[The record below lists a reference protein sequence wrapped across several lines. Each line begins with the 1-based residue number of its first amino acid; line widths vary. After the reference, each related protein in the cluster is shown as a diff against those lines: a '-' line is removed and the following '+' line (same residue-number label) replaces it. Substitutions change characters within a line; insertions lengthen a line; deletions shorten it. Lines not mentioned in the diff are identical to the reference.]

1 MTPKP
6 RKSIGRRLSAI
17 ISSPL
22 TARSNAVK
30 PPWSSD
36 EDDGGYGGRQT
47 TATARS
53 SHSKPSVFSMS
64 KNSSKHSN
72 KKRGKKSK
80 KGALRSGRG
89 KRGHRH
95 HRHNDEDYDDDYS
108 SASYY
113 SDESSS
119 LSPLSEDE
127 DESRSSSYSSKTSYT
142 PSISSSDD
150 RHRRGRRRR
159 HHHHSSN
166 HRRKRPLPPSA
177 TTSSAGA
184 GDFLTKEE
192 LYHLPAKKLRKRCRR
207 AGIDASRMVDKADMV
222 RALYDFYRHQSASR
236 QNQQYGEAGTAAGAN
251 VVDLDD
257 QTSQMVQI
265 LHEIVPFYGQ
275 GDDKSDAVVRDTIQK
290 LPQHA
295 LDYPDANS
303 GSTTLIFACQC
314 GAEDLVELLI
324 AKGCDVN
331 ARNAN
336 GVAAL
341 HCACYSDSFS
351 PAIAKLLVDNGA
363 VAEIIEDQFGCSPLH
378 WAGYSGHIELCTLLC
393 HSGANPRTVDNTGCD
408 PIAYA
413 EQSGNEECV
422 KCLISLSDALATPK
436 GPSRMGVT
444 KAATTASKAR
454 KLAEV
459 SASHSRAKEA
469 VATNNSQ
476 ASSSAA
482 VSKELPSAV
491 KVTGGKAT
499 VVSALS
505 PLPVDTGP
513 SNAPSNPAL
522 ASAALTSDTFEERL
536 SALQSKMEEQF
547 IQQLNKIE
555 GRITEQQNQHQYHQ
569 QAGQLTPATNG
580 DGDHVSNDGKSLVE
594 MTSKVVLLQ
603 TDIGSKDLEIVSLKR
618 DISTLEAKLTKL
630 ESQGRPLTS
639 SVRATR
645 DAGVGECSVLD
656 HYPDGSSA
664 NSSTSCIGNDNEN
677 DVTRRRIRI
686 ESDLDAK
693 SKQLERL
700 QEQVADLETQLGLA
714 KQAVLAA
721 QDKQALAER
730 LASAAEEQL
739 AKERVAKDDVL
750 RLLEQ
755 TKQGVQVGEEISR
768 SIKEESTRD
777 KETIARLELD
787 LKSLEIVKT
796 DEIVVL
802 QSQIDHKEQK
812 LVADGKKI
820 SLMMGEIDGMR
831 LHVASER
838 DKLDVAKREH
848 AQELQQ
854 LRTTNDDELT
864 ALEERLAKAHGEE
877 KDDLQRQLN
886 EERLSRMEKEVERN
900 DAVEAK
906 ENAIRRYTAMENK
919 LRGMHELIT
928 EAKVLTGVNE
938 RLHRALHAEA
948 ERRKTLHNKLEDL
961 KGRIRVYVRIRPLS
975 STETDRQCQTILT
988 KEDKRTCVMTVD
1000 PNKAGSATAD
1010 PKSWEFDQIFCGS
1023 SGDGNSQED
1032 VFRDTSLLVTSAVDG
1047 FNVCIFAYGQTGS
1060 GKTFTMFGPG
1070 AIGSEIREDG
1080 TLNGDCGLAPRA
1092 AEELFRVLGEREAS
1106 QHIDVQVSLFELYN
1120 DSIRDLLVSCHHLED
1135 DDFAPTPLK
1144 IKLAKHSETGMVEVD
1159 GAVRENATDASELLS
1174 LFARGSQFR
1183 TTAST
1188 DMNADS
1194 SRSHLIASIVT
1205 TLTNKRTG
1213 RKVRGK
1219 LTLVDLAGCERVSK
1233 SGATGQQLKE
1243 AQSINK
1249 SLSALGDVISALTSG
1264 SGHVPYR
1271 NHPLTML
1278 MSDSLGGSAKTLMF
1292 VCSSPAD
1299 YNRGE
1304 SSNALDFARRCK
1316 NVTNNINASGAG
1328 GDQGAQ
1334 IRALRNELI
1343 RMKKDKAGGARR
1355 VGASARRPGF
1365 S

>member
-1 MTPKP
+1 M
-6 RKSIGRRLSAI
+6 
-17 ISSPL
+17 
-22 TARSNAVK
+22 K

-36 EDDGGYGGRQT
+36 ESNDSKSDGYGGGRHAT
-47 TATARS
+47 STARS
-53 SHSKPSVFSMS
+53 SHSKR
-64 KNSSKHSN
+64 
-72 KKRGKKSK
+72 RGKTK
-80 KGALRSGRG
+80 KGTLRNGRG
-89 KRGHRH
+89 KQRGHH
-95 HRHNDEDYDDDYS
+95 HRRRRHDKNYDDDYS

-113 SDESSS
+113 SDEASS

-127 DESRSSSYSSKTSYT
+127 DESSSSYSKASSYT

-150 RHRRGRRRR
+150 RRRHRGRRRR
-159 HHHHSSN
+159 HQHHHSSS
-166 HRRKRPLPPSA
+166 HGRKRPLPKPA
-177 TTSSAGA
+177 TTSSVGA
-184 GDFLTKEE
+184 NEFLTKEE

-222 RALYDFYRHQSASR
+222 RALYDFYRQSQ
-236 QNQQYGEAGTAAGAN
+236 QNYGEVDNAAAGAN
-251 VVDLDD
+251 VVELDN

-295 LDYPDANS
+295 LDYPDADS

-331 ARNAN
+331 ARNAT

-341 HCACYSDSFS
+341 HCVCYSDSFS
-351 PAIAKLLVDNGA
+351 LPIAKLLVDNGA
-363 VAEIIEDQFGCSPLH
+363 VAEVVEDQFGCSPLH
-378 WAGYSGHIELCTLLC
+378 WASYSGDIELCTLLC
-393 HSGANPRTVDNTGCD
+393 HAGANPRTVDNTGCD

-422 KCLISLSDALATPK
+422 KCLVSLADALATPK
-436 GPSRMGVT
+436 GPSSLDVAT
-444 KAATTASKAR
+444 AASTASKAR

-459 SASHSRAKEA
+459 SASHSRTQEA
-469 VATNNSQ
+469 VAANSNHT
-476 ASSSAA
+476 SADQ
-482 VSKELPSAV
+482 PSAV
-491 KVTGGKAT
+491 KVPGGDAA
-499 VVSALS
+499 VGNV
-505 PLPVDTGP
+505 P
-513 SNAPSNPAL
+513 SNASSHQAPVSA
-522 ASAALTSDTFEERL
+522 AALTSDTFEDRL
-536 SALQSKMEEQF
+536 SALQSKMEKQF

-555 GRITEQQNQHQYHQ
+555 GRINEQQNQHQ
-569 QAGQLTPATNG
+569 QAGQMTLVASGG
-580 DGDHVSNDGKSLVE
+580 DGDNIFDGGKSLVE
-594 MTSKVVLLQ
+594 MTSKVVQLQ
-603 TDIGSKDLEIVSLKR
+603 ADIGSKDLEIVSLKR
-618 DISTLEAKLTKL
+618 DISTLETKLTKQ
-630 ESQGRPLTS
+630 ESQGRPSTS
-639 SVRATR
+639 SIRATR
-645 DAGVGECSVLD
+645 DTGVGECSVSD
-656 HYPDGSSA
+656 HYPNSSSA
-664 NSSTSCIGNDNEN
+664 NSSTACKFTGKDDDN
-677 DVTRRRIRI
+677 DVTRRRNRI
-686 ESDLDAK
+686 QSDLDAK
-693 SKQLERL
+693 SKQLEHL
-700 QEQVADLETQLGLA
+700 QEQVADLETQLGLSQ
-714 KQAVLAA
+714 QAVLAA

-755 TKQGVQVGEEISR
+755 IKQGAQVGEEISQ
-768 SIKEESTRD
+768 SIKEESARD

-796 DEIVVL
+796 DEIAVL
-802 QSQIDHKEQK
+802 KSQIDHKEQK
-812 LVADGKKI
+812 LVADDKKI
-820 SLMMGEIDGMR
+820 SLVMGEMDDMR
-831 LHVASER
+831 QRVASER
-838 DKLDVAKREH
+838 DKLDVAKQEH

-854 LRTTNDDELT
+854 LRATNDDELT

-877 KDDLQRQLN
+877 KDELQSQLN

-900 DAVEAK
+900 DAIEAK
-906 ENAIRRYTAMENK
+906 ENAIRRCTAVEIK
-919 LRGMHELIT
+919 LREMHELIT

-938 RLHRALHAEA
+938 RLHKALQAEA
-948 ERRKTLHNKLEDL
+948 ERRKILHNRLEDL

-975 STETDRQCQTILT
+975 STETDRQCQTTLT
-988 KEDKRTCVMTVD
+988 KEDKRTCVMAID
-1000 PNKAGSATAD
+1000 PNKAGG

-1023 SGDGNSQED
+1023 SDDGNSQEN

-1060 GKTFTMFGPG
+1060 GKTYTMFGPG
-1070 AIGSEIREDG
+1070 AIGSEIRDDG
-1080 TLNGDCGLAPRA
+1080 TLDGDCGLAPRA

-1106 QHIDVQVSLFELYN
+1106 QQIDVQVSMFELYN
-1120 DSIRDLLVSCHHLED
+1120 DSIRDLLVSCRELED
-1135 DDFAPTPLK
+1135 DDFSPPPLK
-1144 IKLAKHSETGMVEVD
+1144 IKLAKHSETGMVEVY
-1159 GAVRENATDASELLS
+1159 GAVRENATDAPDLLS

-1249 SLSALGDVISALTSG
+1249 SLSALGDVISALTSN

-1292 VCSSPAD
+1292 VCCSPAD

-1304 SSNALDFARRCK
+1304 SSSALDFARRCK

-1328 GDQGAQ
+1328 GDQAAQ
-1334 IRALRNELI
+1334 IRALRNELS
-1343 RMKKDKAGGARR
+1343 RMQKDKAGSARR
-1355 VGASARRPGF
+1355 VGTTARRPGF
-1365 S
+1365 G